1 MTAVSHAADY
11 SASVAPVAQSPQLSL
26 GTQPTGVATEGP
38 AREVAASLDL
48 NETLRDLA
56 MVSGLMEEES
66 EEEEEKE
73 EKEEKSQA
81 TLQEEFRSLRE
92 AYAPRRTSEFTEEV
106 MTLPPREETPAAEE
120 MLGVRKIDRKSNV
133 RLGRNG
139 EA

>member
-1 MTAVSHAADY
+1 M
-11 SASVAPVAQSPQLSL
+11 AQSPQLSL

-73 EKEEKSQA
+73 KGDDDEKDDDDEKSQA

>member
-1 MTAVSHAADY
+1 M
-11 SASVAPVAQSPQLSL
+11 
-26 GTQPTGVATEGP
+26 
-38 AREVAASLDL
+38 AASLDL

-66 EEEEEKE
+66 EEEE

>member
-1 MTAVSHAADY
+1 M
-11 SASVAPVAQSPQLSL
+11 AQSPQLSL

-66 EEEEEKE
+66 EEEEKE

-120 MLGVRKIDRKSNV
+120 MLGMRKIDRKSNV

>member
-1 MTAVSHAADY
+1 M
-11 SASVAPVAQSPQLSL
+11 AQSPQLSL

-66 EEEEEKE
+66 EEEEKE

-106 MTLPPREETPAAEE
+106 MTLPPREETPVAEE

-133 RLGRNG
+133 GLGRNG

>member
-1 MTAVSHAADY
+1 M
-11 SASVAPVAQSPQLSL
+11 AQSPQLSL

-66 EEEEEKE
+66 EEEEKE
-73 EKEEKSQA
+73 EKEEKSQE

>member
-1 MTAVSHAADY
+1 M
-11 SASVAPVAQSPQLSL
+11 AQSPQLSL

-66 EEEEEKE
+66 EEEEEE

-133 RLGRNG
+133 GLGRNG

>member
-1 MTAVSHAADY
+1 M
-11 SASVAPVAQSPQLSL
+11 AQSPQLSL

-73 EKEEKSQA
+73 EKEEKSQE

>member
-1 MTAVSHAADY
+1 M
-11 SASVAPVAQSPQLSL
+11 
-26 GTQPTGVATEGP
+26 ATEGP

-66 EEEEEKE
+66 EEEKEEE

-106 MTLPPREETPAAEE
+106 MTLPPREETPVAEE

-133 RLGRNG
+133 GLGRNG
-139 EA
+139 DA